1 MKRSLLSVLFVLAAI
16 GVARG
21 QSEAPK
27 LMRNPVMNASSI
39 CFAFAGDLWS
49 VSRSGGDAVRL
60 TTGPGEK
67 SNPRF
72 SPDGKWI
79 AFTGQYG
86 GNSNV
91 FVMPASGGTPRQIT
105 FDPGADDVEGWTPD
119 GKNILCKS
127 SRDSHAPRYEQLYT
141 VPVQGGFATTLPLPM
156 GYEASYS
163 SDGTHL
169 AYTPLPREIFFLGVA
184 GFDHAFWAHYH
195 GGLAS
200 QVWIADLADS
210 SVVKV
215 PHENSSDF
223 NPMWIGDKVYFLS
236 ARTEPISLFAYDTA
250 AKKISEV
257 IPNRGVDIMSASAGP
272 GGIVYE
278 QFGSIHIYD
287 FASGREHSVNVNITG
302 DFPEALPHFEKVA
315 EHVMDAQISP
325 TGARAVFEAHGEIL
339 TVPAENGSVRNLTNS
354 PAVADRSPAWS
365 PDGKWIAYFS
375 DESGEY
381 ALHIMSQDGE
391 GKARSIGLGQP
402 PAFYFKPVWS
412 PDSKKIAYTDQRL
425 NLWYV
430 DLDNPSP
437 VKIDTDTYFIL
448 SREMNP
454 VWSPDSRWIAYARVI
469 SNRMRAIFVYS
480 PESGK
485 TTQVTDG
492 LSDAEYPAFDKSGKY
507 LYFAASTDSGPT
519 GSLLDMTSNSHRPTR
534 SIYLAVLAKKAP
546 SPFAARSDEEKTA
559 GSAPPPAADAKGGEA
574 PKKIIGFEGPSQRIL
589 GLPLP
594 PANYTGIQSGK
605 PDEVFIEQSPAQ
617 PGPPLESLI
626 KFSLATRQPTPLIS
640 GIQGAWVSFDGNKF
654 LYKQGEKWGIA
665 STAAPAKP
673 GDGLLAMDTMEVWV
687 QPRDEWKQ
695 MFHEIWRIERDYFY
709 ASNLH
714 GLNLE
719 KAQAQYSAYVPGV
732 ESRQDLNYLFREML
746 GQISVGHMFVG
757 GGDIP
762 KVDSVSVGLLG
773 ADYSLANGRYRFAKI
788 YNGENWN
795 PGLRAPLTEPGL
807 EVKEGDYLLAVN
819 GRDLHD
825 TDDVYSFFLN
835 TANKQVSIRVG
846 PNPDASGSREVAVV
860 PIPSEIP
867 LRHRDWVIG
876 NVRKADEMSGGKVA
890 YVYLP
895 DTGGGG
901 YASFNRYFFAQINKQ
916 GVIIDDRFN
925 SGGQAADYIIEYLQR
940 KLWNYWYT
948 TYGSV
953 WTEPGETI
961 FGPKALLINQYGGS
975 GGDLIPWFFHH
986 VGLGPLIGERT
997 WGGEVGILGYPE
1009 LIDGGT
1015 VTAPSI
1021 AFFST
1026 EGKWAI
1032 ENEGVPPDI
1041 EVEMDPKAWREGHDL
1056 QLERAVQSIMD
1067 ELKAHPLP
1075 SPKVPPFPN
1084 YFKNP

>member
-381 ALHIMSQDGE
+381 ALHIMSQDGLE
-391 GKARSIGLGQP
+391 KPRVIGLGNP
-402 PAFYFKPVWS
+402 GSYYFGPAWS
-412 PDSKKIAYTDQRL
+412 PDAKKITYTDKRL

-430 DLDNPSP
+430 DLNNPAP
-437 VKIDTDTYFIL
+437 VKIDTDTYFSFGGTIH
-448 SREMNP
+448 SS
-454 VWSPDSRWIAYARVI
+454 WSPDSRWIAYTKLLV
-469 SNRMRAIFVYS
+469 NHMRAVFVYS
-480 PESGK
+480 LDSK
-485 TTQVTDG
+485 KSTQITDG
-492 LSDAEYPAFDKSGKY
+492 LSDTESAVFDKSGKY
-507 LYFAASTDSGPT
+507 LYFTASTNSGPT
-519 GSLLDMTSNSHRPTR
+519 KVPLDMSSLGHSVTR
-534 SIYLAVLAKKAP
+534 SVYLAILRKGVA
-546 SPFAARSDEEKTA
+546 SPLKPQSDDEKVAAQ
-559 GSAPPPAADAKGGEA
+559 SAPDAEKKEKSRAPEA
-574 PKKIIGFEGPSQRIL
+574 PANGVQIDFEDISQRIL
-589 GLPLP
+589 ALPLP
-594 PANYTGIQSGK
+594 
-605 PDEVFIEQSPAQ
+605 
-617 PGPPLESLI
+617 
-626 KFSLATRQPTPLIS
+626 
-640 GIQGAWVSFDGNKF
+640 
-654 LYKQGEKWGIA
+654 
-665 STAAPAKP
+665 AA
-673 GDGLLAMDTMEVWV
+673 
-687 QPRDEWKQ
+687 R
-695 MFHEIWRIERDYFY
+695 
-709 ASNLH
+709 
-714 GLNLE
+714 
-719 KAQAQYSAYVPGV
+719 
-732 ESRQDLNYLFREML
+732 
-746 GQISVGHMFVG
+746 
-757 GGDIP
+757 
-762 KVDSVSVGLLG
+762 
-773 ADYSLANGRYRFAKI
+773 
-788 YNGENWN
+788 
-795 PGLRAPLTEPGL
+795 
-807 EVKEGDYLLAVN
+807 
-819 GRDLHD
+819 
-825 TDDVYSFFLN
+825 
-835 TANKQVSIRVG
+835 
-846 PNPDASGSREVAVV
+846 
-860 PIPSEIP
+860 
-867 LRHRDWVIG
+867 
-876 NVRKADEMSGGKVA
+876 
-890 YVYLP
+890 
-895 DTGGGG
+895 
-901 YASFNRYFFAQINKQ
+901 
-916 GVIIDDRFN
+916 
-925 SGGQAADYIIEYLQR
+925 
-940 KLWNYWYT
+940 
-948 TYGSV
+948 
-953 WTEPGETI
+953 
-961 FGPKALLINQYGGS
+961 
-975 GGDLIPWFFHH
+975 
-986 VGLGPLIGERT
+986 
-997 WGGEVGILGYPE
+997 
-1009 LIDGGT
+1009 
-1015 VTAPSI
+1015 
-1021 AFFST
+1021 
-1026 EGKWAI
+1026 
-1032 ENEGVPPDI
+1032 
-1041 EVEMDPKAWREGHDL
+1041 
-1056 QLERAVQSIMD
+1056 
-1067 ELKAHPLP
+1067 
-1075 SPKVPPFPN
+1075 
-1084 YFKNP
+1084 